1 MDLISATQEWR
12 DAMAK
17 KRSKRAAK
25 TSAAKSK
32 RRGKARAAP
41 TQAKPKGVINAWEQD
56 PGDGAQ
62 PSGGQVIQRPV
73 PVLREQPF
81 SIRIVNPASAPEAKP
96 HSPGTADFRYWTA
109 AEALRRGADFWG
121 ALLPG
126 TSWEVGSI
134 LPVDL
139 DFGIDLNAFYDRQ
152 GLKFFH
158 GSAAGRTVFSGESPD
173 VVCHEL
179 GHAILD
185 SLKPQLFDAASIE
198 VAAFHESFGD
208 MSAILSALQLPS
220 LREGVLAET
229 GGVLHRASRL
239 SRLAEQLGWAI
250 RQSVPSAVEADC
262 LRNAVNIFFYRDPD
276 TLPTTAP
283 ATALSSE
290 PHSFSRVFTG
300 AFFEGL
306 AGMLAM
312 KETKNEAALLAVS
325 QDIAV
330 ILVEGIR
337 AASVVPT
344 FFSQVAATMLG
355 VAATQF
361 SAQGYEVPLRSGFV
375 RHGILAPSMAV
386 AATHAPMRAA
396 AVAARTE
403 SATLPRLQLSVA
415 EYGLGVPSI
424 VVYAAAEPKRLQ
436 AAGAALAVGPAPA
449 PGQDQAAKSFF
460 EDLLRR
466 GRLKVARAG
475 KPAAEV
481 VRSTAPLTHETHTHE
496 LRREGRQMV
505 LRRVRIDCRGCH
517 C

>member
-1 MDLISATQEWR
+1 
-12 DAMAK
+12 MAK

-32 RRGKARAAP
+32 RRGKARAAA
-41 TQAKPKGVINAWEQD
+41 TEAKPKGVINAWEQD

-109 AEALRRGADFWG
+109 AEGLRRGADFWG

-185 SLKPQLFDAASIE
+185 SFKPQLFDAASIE

-262 LRNAVNIFFYRDPD
+262 LRNAVNTFFYRDPD
-276 TLPTTAP
+276 TLPTMAP

-306 AGMLAM
+306 AGMLAL
-312 KETKNEAALLAVS
+312 KDTKNEAALLEVS

-330 ILVEGIR
+330 ILVEGVR
-337 AASVVPT
+337 GASVVPT

-386 AATHAPMRAA
+386 AATQAPVRAA
-396 AVAARTE
+396 AVAASTE
-403 SATLPRLQLSVA
+403 STTLPRLQLSVV

-466 GRLKVARAG
+466 GRLKIARAG

-481 VRSTAPLTHETHTHE
+481 VRSAAPLTHETHTHE

-505 LRRVRIDCRGCH
+505 LRRVRIDCGGCH

>member
-1 MDLISATQEWR
+1 M
-12 DAMAK
+12 
-17 KRSKRAAK
+17 
-25 TSAAKSK
+25 
-32 RRGKARAAP
+32 
-41 TQAKPKGVINAWEQD
+41 
-56 PGDGAQ
+56 
-62 PSGGQVIQRPV
+62 
-73 PVLREQPF
+73 
-81 SIRIVNPASAPEAKP
+81 
-96 HSPGTADFRYWTA
+96 
-109 AEALRRGADFWG
+109 
-121 ALLPG
+121 
-126 TSWEVGSI
+126 
-134 LPVDL
+134 
-139 DFGIDLNAFYDRQ
+139 
-152 GLKFFH
+152 
-158 GSAAGRTVFSGESPD
+158 
-173 VVCHEL
+173 
-179 GHAILD
+179 
-185 SLKPQLFDAASIE
+185 
-198 VAAFHESFGD
+198 
-208 MSAILSALQLPS
+208 
-220 LREGVLAET
+220 AET

-262 LRNAVNIFFYRDPD
+262 LRNAVNTFFYRDPD
-276 TLPTTAP
+276 TLPTMAP

-312 KETKNEAALLAVS
+312 KDTKNEAALREVS

-337 AASVVPT
+337 GASVVPT

-361 SAQGYEVPLRSGFV
+361 SAQGHEVPLRSGFV

-386 AATHAPMRAA
+386 AATQAPVRAA
-396 AVAARTE
+396 AVAASAE
-403 SATLPRLQLSVA
+403 STTLPRLQLSVA

-466 GRLKVARAG
+466 GRLKIPRAG

-481 VRSTAPLTHETHTHE
+481 VRSAAPLTHETHTHE

-505 LRRVRIDCRGCH
+505 LRRIRIDCGGCH
-517 C
+517 R